1 MTKIEQLK
9 YIDAYIDDDLS
20 KDELRKLVYEL
31 ISDES
36 LRRSFKMF
44 SNKN

>member
-9 YIDAYIDDDLS
+9 YIDAYIDDSLS
-20 KDELRKLVYEL
+20 KEELRKLVYEL

-44 SNKN
+44 SQLN